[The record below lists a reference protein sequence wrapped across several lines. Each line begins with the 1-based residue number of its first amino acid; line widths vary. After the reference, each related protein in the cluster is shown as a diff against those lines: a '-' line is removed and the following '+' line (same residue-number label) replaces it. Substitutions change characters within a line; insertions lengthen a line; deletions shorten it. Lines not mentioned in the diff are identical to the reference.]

1 MQNGEHVEMNSIE
14 LPDTSKEV
22 IFDIYNANGDFI
34 NSMNY
39 QFKMNMEN
47 TKICNNYDLID
58 VFSNGTYVD
67 SKDISK
73 LVEKITGKDR
83 DQNQT
88 IFCIVTVPDKSGY
101 GFNVFELLISDKYE
115 LLGDG
120 QYSTYY
126 SFVNDRVETFF
137 AGNR

>member
-73 LVEKITGKDR
+73 LVEKITGKGR

>member
-1 MQNGEHVEMNSIE
+1 MQNGEHVEMNAIE

-34 NSMNY
+34 NKINY
-39 QFKMNMEN
+39 QLKLNMEN
-47 TKICNNYDLID
+47 AKTCNNRDLID
-58 VFSNGTYVD
+58 AFTNDTYLD
-67 SKDISK
+67 SKDVGK
-73 LVEKITGKDR
+73 LVDEITGKDR
-83 DQNQT
+83 AQGQT

-101 GFNVFELLISDKYE
+101 GFNVFERSIGDTYE

>member
-73 LVEKITGKDR
+73 LVEKITGKVR